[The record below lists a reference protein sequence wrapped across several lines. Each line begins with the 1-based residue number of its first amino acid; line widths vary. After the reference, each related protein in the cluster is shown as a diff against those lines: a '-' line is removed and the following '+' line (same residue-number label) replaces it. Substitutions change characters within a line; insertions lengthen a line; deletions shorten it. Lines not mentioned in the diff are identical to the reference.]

1 MEINPEIARRD
12 RELIERCRRNDR
24 KAQVEL
30 YSRYYK
36 AMYNTSLR
44 ILGKPDVAEDAM
56 QEAFIKAFRSLGA
69 FEGRSGFG
77 HWLKQIVIRTSI
89 DILRKNRMILEP
101 LEEWKIPPEEDSGPQ
116 EEEISARAEQV
127 REVIARM
134 PEGYRLVLSLHLLE
148 GYDHEE
154 IGQILGIGNSSSR
167 SQYARARKRL
177 IDELKKLTR
186 NEKD

>member
-1 MEINPEIARRD
+1 MEQNPEISLRD
-12 RELIERCRRNDR
+12 KDLIDRCRKGER
-24 KAQVEL
+24 KAQLEL
-30 YSRYYK
+30 YNRYYK

-44 ILGKPDVAEDAM
+44 IVGRSDEAEDAM
-56 QEAFIKAFRSLGA
+56 QESFIKAFRSLGG

-89 DILRKNRMILEP
+89 DMLRKNRLVFEP
-101 LEEWKIPPEEDSGPQ
+101 LEEGKIPVIEEDSRD
-116 EEEISARAEQV
+116 EEEIGARADEV
-127 REVIARM
+127 REAIYKL
-134 PEGYRLVLSLHLLE
+134 PEGYRIVLSLHLLE

-177 IDELKKLTR
+177 IEVIKNADPK
-186 NEKD
+186 

>member
-1 MEINPEIARRD
+1 METNPEIARRD
-12 RELIERCRRNDR
+12 QELITRCKKNDR
-24 KAQVEL
+24 QAQMEL
-30 YSRYYK
+30 YQLYNK

-44 ILGKPDVAEDAM
+44 ILGIPEEAEDAM
-56 QEAFIKAFRSLGA
+56 QESFLKAFRSLHH

-89 DILRKNRMILEP
+89 DILRKRRFSFEP
-101 LEEWKIPPEEDSGPQ
+101 LEDWKVPIADEPARD
-116 EEEISARAEQV
+116 EEEIVARAEEIRQAIY
-127 REVIARM
+127 RL
-134 PEGYRLVLSLHLLE
+134 PDGYRIVLSLHLLE

-177 IDELKKLTR
+177 IEELKKKTR
-186 NEKD
+186 YE